1 MTIDAIIPIY
11 KPDQRLFR
19 LVEKLE
25 NQTVPVQKII
35 LMNTEQEY
43 FDELTR
49 GTGFWEKHPT
59 VEIHHLSKQE
69 FDHGGTRHRGVQYSK
84 SDVFLMLTQ
93 DAMPVDE
100 FLVEKLT
107 ANLGANVAV
116 AYGRQLPA
124 ADSDVTE
131 KISRRFNYPG
141 KSRIKTAEDIKTLG
155 IKTFFCSNVCAAYR
169 RDIYEESGGFIRH
182 TIFNEDMIYAASVIK
197 AGYGV
202 AYVADARVI
211 HSHRY
216 GNLQQLRRN
225 FDLGVSQ
232 AEHPEVFRGV
242 PSEAEGKRLI
252 RETCRYLRKR
262 NLWYKIPGFFVQ
274 CCFRY
279 TGYLLGKNYRKLP
292 KKWVLAFT
300 DNQNYWK

>member
-11 KPDQRLFR
+11 KPDQRLFG

-25 NQTVPVQKII
+25 NQTVSVQKII
-35 LMNTEQEY
+35 LMNTEQKY
-43 FDELTR
+43 FDELVR
-49 GTGFWEKHPT
+49 GTDFLEKHPE
-59 VEIHHLSKQE
+59 VEVHHLPKQE
-69 FDHGGTRHRGVQYSK
+69 FDHGGTRHRGVQCSK
-84 SDVFLMLTQ
+84 SDIFLMLTQ

-100 FLVEKLT
+100 FLVERLT
-107 ANLGANVAV
+107 ANLRGKVAV
-116 AYGRQLPA
+116 AYGRQLPS
-124 ADSDVTE
+124 ADSDETE
-131 KISRRFNYPG
+131 KISRLFNYPG
-141 KSRIKTAEDIKTLG
+141 RSRIKTAEDMKTLG

-202 AYVADARVI
+202 AYEADARVI

-216 GNLQQLRRN
+216 RNLQLLRRN

-232 AEHPEVFRGV
+232 AQHPEVFRGV
-242 PSEAEGKRLI
+242 PSEAEGKRLV
-252 RETCRYLRKR
+252 RETCNYLRKR
-262 NLWYKIPGFFVQ
+262 NLWYRIPGFFVQ

-279 TGYLLGKNYRKLP
+279 TGYLLGKHYRKLP
-292 KKWVLAFT
+292 RKWVLFVT
-300 DNQNYWK
+300 DNQDYWK

>member
-49 GTGFWEKHPT
+49 GTGFLEKHPA
-59 VEIHHLSKQE
+59 VEVHHLSKQE

-84 SDVFLMLTQ
+84 SDVFLMMTQ

-107 ANLGANVAV
+107 ANLGAKVAV

-124 ADSDVTE
+124 ADSDETE
-131 KISRRFNYPG
+131 KISRLFNYPG
-141 KSRIKTAEDIKTLG
+141 KSRIKTAEDMKTLG

-202 AYVADARVI
+202 AYEADARVI

-274 CCFRY
+274 CCFKY